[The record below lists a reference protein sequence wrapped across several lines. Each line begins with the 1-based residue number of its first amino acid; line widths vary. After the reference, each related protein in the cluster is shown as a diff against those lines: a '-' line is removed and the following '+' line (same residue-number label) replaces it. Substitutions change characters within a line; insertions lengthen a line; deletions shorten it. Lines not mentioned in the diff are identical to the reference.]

1 MQRYAPLQDFQGLQ
15 EQVMSLSETV
25 GDLMIQLT
33 ELKEAVEPQ
42 APPMVQRQEPIP
54 VADER
59 SAFDEVAEYANSK
72 KDSEEELKDERPNRQ
87 QSKSK
92 MPARLRKRDE
102 KAAANVSPNRTRHF
116 AKKDFLSSLAL
127 LSPED
132 KYQVAKLAKK

>member
-33 ELKEAVEPQ
+33 ELKEAVEQQ

-54 VADER
+54 VAEER
-59 SAFDEVAEYANSK
+59 SAFEEVAEIANSK
-72 KDSEEELKDERPNRQ
+72 KESDEELKDERPNRQ
-87 QSKSK
+87 SKSK
-92 MPARLRKRDE
+92 MLSRLRKRDE
-102 KAAANVSPNRTRHF
+102 KAAANVSPSRTRQS

>member
-33 ELKEAVEPQ
+33 ELKEAVEQQ

-59 SAFDEVAEYANSK
+59 SAFEEVAEIANSK
-72 KDSEEELKDERPNRQ
+72 MDSEEELKDERPNRQ
-87 QSKSK
+87 SKSK
-92 MPARLRKRDE
+92 MLSRLRKRDE
-102 KAAANVSPNRTRHF
+102 KAAANVSPGRTRQS
-116 AKKDFLSSLAL
+116 AQTDFLSSLAL